1 MTAKGTFAVK
11 LTPAEGAVT
20 RMTIDKVFYG
30 DLNGTSKGEM
40 LAAMTPVKGSA
51 GYVAIET
58 VTGEL
63 AGRKGAFTLQHSG
76 TMSGNKQELS
86 VTVVPDSA
94 TGDLA
99 GLAGRMAIR
108 IEGKEHFYEFTYSLP
123 AR

>member
-30 DLNGTSKGEM
+30 DLTGASKGEM

-51 GYVAIET
+51 GYVAIEA

-76 TMSGNKQELS
+76 TMSGGKQELS

-94 TGDLA
+94 TGELA
-99 GLAGRMAIR
+99 GLSGRMSIR

-123 AR
+123 PR

>member
-1 MTAKGTFAVK
+1 MNAKGTFAVK

-30 DLNGTSKGEM
+30 DLTGASKGEM

-76 TMSGNKQELS
+76 TMSGGKQELS

>member
-30 DLNGTSKGEM
+30 DLTGTSKGEM

-76 TMSGNKQELS
+76 TMSGGKQELS

>member
-30 DLNGTSKGEM
+30 DLTGASKGEM

-51 GYVAIET
+51 GYVALET

-76 TMSGNKQELS
+76 TMSGGKQELS

-94 TGDLA
+94 TGELA
-99 GLAGRMAIR
+99 GLSGRMSIR

>member
-30 DLNGTSKGEM
+30 DLTGTSKGEM

-63 AGRKGAFTLQHSG
+63 SGRKGAFTLQHSG
-76 TMSGNKQELS
+76 TMSGGKQELS

>member
-30 DLNGTSKGEM
+30 DLTGVSKGEM

-76 TMSGNKQELS
+76 TMSGGKQELS

-94 TGDLA
+94 TGELA
-99 GLAGRMAIR
+99 GLSGRMSIR

-123 AR
+123 SR

>member
-30 DLNGTSKGEM
+30 DLTGSSKGEM

-76 TMSGNKQELS
+76 TMSGGKQELS

-94 TGDLA
+94 TGELA
-99 GLAGRMAIR
+99 GLAGRMSIR

>member
-30 DLNGTSKGEM
+30 DLTGASKGEM

-76 TMSGNKQELS
+76 TMSGGKQELS

-94 TGDLA
+94 TGELA
-99 GLAGRMAIR
+99 GLSGRMSIR

>member
-30 DLNGTSKGEM
+30 DLTGTSKGEM

-63 AGRKGAFTLQHSG
+63 SGRKGAFTLQHSG

>member
-11 LTPAEGAVT
+11 LTPAEGTVT
-20 RMTIDKVFYG
+20 RMTIDKIFYG
-30 DLNGTSKGEM
+30 DLTGTSKGEM

-58 VTGEL
+58 VNGEL

-76 TMSGNKQELS
+76 TMSGGKQELS

-99 GLAGRMAIR
+99 GLSGRMAIR

>member
-30 DLNGTSKGEM
+30 DLTGASKGEM

-76 TMSGNKQELS
+76 TMSGGKQELS

-94 TGDLA
+94 TGELA
-99 GLAGRMAIR
+99 GLAGRMSIR